1 MSNFLTAFRDMLDF
15 EFLLFV
21 IILKF
26 TQYRDQKA
34 LKATDYNQQNEEER

>member
-1 MSNFLTAFRDMLDF
+1 MLDF

-26 TQYRDQKA
+26 NQYRDQKA
-34 LKATDYNQQNEEER
+34 LKAKDYNQQNEEER